1 MTYEQA
7 VNVAL
12 AALDAERKRV
22 AVDANLYAQGLC
34 TTPHARFRTLRES
47 MMSKAGG
54 SCFIHPRA
62 CVSELSASR

>member
-34 TTPHARFRTLRES
+34 TTPHARAAFERRRELETARDVLGQKR
-47 MMSKAGG
+47 MK
-54 SCFIHPRA
+54 
-62 CVSELSASR
+62 V